1 MMPAQKADVA
11 RAAWPMESDAERA
24 IATMAD
30 ECCNWGR
37 WGPDDQIGTL
47 NFIDPE
53 KIVAAGSLVRK
64 GEVYSLAIPLDRWGP
79 QDPKS
84 AIGAW
89 RSNPQL
95 MIGFEGLK
103 PGERAPHGGGWA
115 DDVAV
120 LFLQCGTHWD
130 GLGHG
135 FDRGQMWNGY
145 DEEETSWFGIKRN
158 GIEHWGSKIVTRG
171 VLLDIARHKHVD
183 QLEPSYAITESDLE
197 ECIAKQGMT
206 SAVGSGDIVLLRT
219 GQLGRSQADGWGEY
233 AGGDAPG
240 LSFFTA
246 KWLHRSEIA
255 GIASDTWGLEVRP
268 NEFPNADQPLH
279 QIVIPNIGLLIGEN
293 FALDALAEACAAD
306 SNYEF
311 LFVAP
316 PMPFT
321 GSVSGLINP
330 QAIR

>member
-1 MMPAQKADVA
+1 
-11 RAAWPMESDAERA
+11 MESESERA
-24 IATMAD
+24 IASTA
-30 ECCNWGR
+30 EQCCNWGR
-37 WGPDDQIGTL
+37 WGPDDEVGTL
-47 NFIDPE
+47 NFISPE
-53 KIVAAGSLVRK
+53 KIVAAGSLVRQ
-64 GEVYSLAIPLDRWGP
+64 GDCFSLAIPLDRWGP
-79 QDPKS
+79 QDPTS
-84 AIGAW
+84 AAGAW
-89 RSNPQL
+89 RTNAQL

-145 DEEETSWFGIKRN
+145 GEDDVSWLGIRRN
-158 GIEHWGSKIVTRG
+158 GIEHWSSKIVTRG
-171 VLLDIARHKHVD
+171 VLLDFARLKGVD
-183 QLEPSYAITESDLE
+183 QLEPGYAITEDDLV
-197 ECIAKQGMT
+197 ECIAAQGPT
-206 SAVGSGDIVLLRT
+206 SVVGTGDIVLLRT
-219 GQLGRSQADGWGEY
+219 GQLGNCRVHGWGDY

-246 KWLHRSEIA
+246 SWLHGTEIA

-268 NEFPNADQPLH
+268 NEFPSSDQPLH
-279 QIVIPNIGLLIGEN
+279 QVMIPNIGLLVGEN
-293 FALDALAEACAAD
+293 FALDDLAAACASD
-306 SNYEF
+306 SIYEF

-316 PMPFT
+316 PIPFT